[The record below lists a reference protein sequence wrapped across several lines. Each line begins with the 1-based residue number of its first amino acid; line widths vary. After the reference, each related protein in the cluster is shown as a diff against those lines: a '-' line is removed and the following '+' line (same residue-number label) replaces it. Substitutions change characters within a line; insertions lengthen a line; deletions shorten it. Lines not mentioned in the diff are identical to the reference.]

1 MLHVY
6 VVLTDS
12 ILHIQSTKLLSI
24 SVPDP
29 LHMLRSMAQSKLE
42 HRVYAFLLLLFVG
55 FSLPAATLLLWFN
68 YAAVVLAEQRT
79 RFVSRKRLKSR
90 PSTTVLITGASS
102 AHGLNV
108 AQAFYKDGH
117 RVISAGIHRAAFL
130 NIAKRSRAISK
141 HYDIPYSSATQ
152 DSSYAARCLFIIAKQ
167 ERADLWIDC
176 SQDIDLAV
184 ITSAQRQ
191 IREGTSCICIAADDA
206 SLQFL
211 RDRETLL
218 RFLRDKQLPAPEVY
232 SVRSRGE
239 IHNVLNRSQGKKQF
253 LLKSPEKPKPFNP
266 RDMLP
271 RRTLSQTYQEVSLLK
286 ITPGSQLLLEEYI
299 DSSNTYQCS
308 VVVVKG
314 TVELFSAKQLTGDLN
329 TNFSERSALWKALRA
344 YTDSIAQELGPTFLS
359 HLKLIY
365 LLNEKVTNAG
375 VEQQVLPIEGS
386 LHLDPLFVF
395 PCAKEPA
402 NGLVLAYM
410 SALQYDTNGTSKSLS
425 TLSNTTLAQQ
435 SMSNTARDITRQRYF
450 LAEDVEKLAFHPA
463 IQFLLRRTSLAQVAA
478 SILTLSQRLLF
489 WDEAYYDFYD
499 PFPAFWQYT
508 VVLAWRSLTGA

>member
-1 MLHVY
+1 
-6 VVLTDS
+6 
-12 ILHIQSTKLLSI
+12 
-24 SVPDP
+24 
-29 LHMLRSMAQSKLE
+29 MAHSKLE
-42 HRVYAFLLLLFVG
+42 QRIYTFGLLLFVG

-68 YAAVVLAEQRT
+68 YAAVVLAEQKT
-79 RFVSRKRLKSR
+79 RLFSRKRLSSR

-117 RVISAGIHRAAFL
+117 RVISAGIHRAAIL

-141 HYDIPYSSATQ
+141 HYDIPYTSATQ

-167 ERADLWIDC
+167 ERVDLWIDC
-176 SQDIDLAV
+176 SQDIALDV

-191 IREGTSCICIAADDA
+191 IREGTACVCIAADDT
-206 SLQFL
+206 SLQL
-211 RDRETLL
+211 LKDRETLL
-218 RFLRDKQLPAPEVY
+218 HFLREKRLPAPEIY
-232 SVRSRGE
+232 SVKSRGE

-308 VVVVKG
+308 AIVVKG
-314 TVELFSAKQLTGDLN
+314 TVKLFYAKQLTGDLN
-329 TNFSERSALWKALRA
+329 TNFSENSALWKALRV
-344 YTDSIAQELGPTFLS
+344 YTDSIARELGATFMS

-375 VEQQVLPIEGS
+375 VEQQVLPIEGG

-395 PCAKEPA
+395 PRPAEPT

-410 SALQYDTNGTSKSLS
+410 AALQYDTNGVSQTVS
-425 TLSNTTLAQQ
+425 TLSTTTMSQ
-435 SMSNTARDITRQRYF
+435 STSDPAHSTVRQRYF
-450 LAEDVEKLAFHPA
+450 LAEDVEKLAFYPWM
-463 IQFLLRRTSLAQVAA
+463 QFLRRRTSLAQVAG
-478 SILTLSQRLLF
+478 SILILSQRLLF

-499 PFPAFWQYT
+499 PVPAFWQYT
-508 VVLAWRSLTGA
+508 VVLAWKSLGGT